1 MGDFEVYGT
10 STFAGLT
17 PSGSAISPGTLTESL
32 SVPLRTVLTEERV
45 TTTRYCAPHTPPG
58 SDYQAADSGTA
69 SYDTPNSGTTLYG
82 TTSSDS
88 DVSAPG
94 SSQSSTAY
102 STPESSTPSFVTAK
116 SIDESEYISQH
127 RPAHRRN
134 TLLRKGAHD
143 S

>member
-82 TTSSDS
+82 TTSSGSHS

-94 SSQSSTAY
+94 SSQSSTVY
-102 STPESSTPSFVTAK
+102 FTPKSSTPA
-116 SIDESEYISQH
+116 
-127 RPAHRRN
+127 
-134 TLLRKGAHD
+134 L
-143 S
+143 